1 MTELNTSR
9 LYSFLDDRDNYV
21 VTFLEG
27 QRVILD
33 LALAHGYHG
42 HDLVFFRDAVLST
55 MHIIQFFKNN
65 ESLGFYVDSENP
77 SFHFKLETNSNGY
90 VRALK
95 MPEGEAPVPKE
106 LDGVVRLIK
115 MTPHQREPYQSIIRV
130 HKSSVEGMVNQILEQ
145 SYQIHAQVM
154 LSDESDQS
162 VMVSRLPE
170 REAGETLITHKEF
183 LLKHRKDLLD
193 VFARQLNEGA
203 PIIKAFEE
211 KGFRYLAATDI
222 TLHCPCSR
230 ENIIVSLGTLLSN
243 EMDDMRARGEASLE
257 IKCQY
262 CRKAYQI
269 TPEDLKSVSIN

>member
-1 MTELNTSR
+1 MTELKTSR

-21 VTFLEG
+21 LTFLEG
-27 QRVILD
+27 QKVILD

-42 HDLVFFRDAVLST
+42 HDLAFFRDAVLST

-90 VRALK
+90 LRALK
-95 MPEGEAPVPKE
+95 IPEGDAPLPKE
-106 LDGVVRLIK
+106 LDGVVRLVK

-130 HKSSVEGMVNQILEQ
+130 EKASVEGMVNQILEQ
-145 SYQIHAQVM
+145 SYQIQAQVM

-162 VMVSRLPE
+162 VMISRLPARKE
-170 REAGETLITHKEF
+170 DETLISPKEF
-183 LLKHRKDLLD
+183 LLKHRKDIIE
-193 VFARQLNEGA
+193 VFANRFNDDA
-203 PIIKAFEE
+203 DIIKAFEG

-230 ENIIVSLGTLLSN
+230 ENIIVSLGNLIESELQ
-243 EMDDMRARGEASLE
+243 EMHTRGEKALE
-257 IKCQY
+257 VKCQY
-262 CRKAYQI
+262 CRKSYLI
-269 TPEDLKSVSIN
+269 TEDDLKNVPLN